1 MIVYNIGYFWK
12 KEIIIDVFFF
22 SWNLKWMKLVLLLKV
37 FLILIGFLVVCM
49 GCEVGFVFILEL
61 VFCGIGFIV

>member
-22 SWNLKWMKLVLLLKV
+22 SWNLKWMKLVLVLKV
-37 FLILIGFLVVCM
+37 YLILIGFLVVC
-49 GCEVGFVFILEL
+49 I
-61 VFCGIGFIV
+61 